1 MLSGISS
8 DEYREGR
15 VSVLRNPIIANV
27 FNRLQIV
34 ETFGTGVLRIKET
47 YAGSVSQTMFDASDN
62 SIKVVLPVIK
72 VDMDLSDDERVVY
85 ERLSKAKAMPISEI
99 MQSDTIEFGKSK
111 TTEILKKLGDKRLVG
126 IEGNGRGTKYKKV
139 EL

>member
-1 MLSGISS
+1 MAT
-8 DEYREGR
+8 
-15 VSVLRNPIIANV
+15 IIVNV

-47 YAGSVSQTMFDASDN
+47 YAGSVSQPMFDASDN

-72 VDMDLSDDERVVY
+72 VCMDLTADERVVY

-126 IEGNGRGTKYKKV
+126 IEEHGRGTKYRKR
-139 EL
+139 